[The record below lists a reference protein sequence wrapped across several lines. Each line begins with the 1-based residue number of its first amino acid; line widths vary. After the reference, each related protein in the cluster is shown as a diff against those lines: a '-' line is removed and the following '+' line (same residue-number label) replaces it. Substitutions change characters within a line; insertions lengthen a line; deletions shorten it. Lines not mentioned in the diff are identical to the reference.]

1 MITLTSKR
9 GMAHISPMSSGQLQG
24 GYDMA
29 DLHEIIR
36 YFSALREKG
45 VIGDE
50 AYREL
55 IRYAISVVIGREVEQ
70 RLIQKLERA
79 LNEKLSPK
87 QLLDALT

>member
-1 MITLTSKR
+1 MMTLTSKR
-9 GMAHISPMSSGQLQG
+9 GMAHLSSLSSECFG
-24 GYDMA
+24 GDYEMA

-55 IRYAISVVIGREVEQ
+55 IRYAVSVFIGREVEQ
-70 RLIQKLERA
+70 RLIQKLEKA

-87 QLLDALT
+87 QLLEALG